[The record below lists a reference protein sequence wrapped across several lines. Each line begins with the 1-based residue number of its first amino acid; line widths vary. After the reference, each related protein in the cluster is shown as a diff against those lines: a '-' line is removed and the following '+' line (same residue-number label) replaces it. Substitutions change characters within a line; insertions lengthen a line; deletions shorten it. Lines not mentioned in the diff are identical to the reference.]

1 MIRTQWIPDFLTENL
16 HLGPTIMDVVAGDG
30 MSGTSII
37 NSVFDW
43 LSNSSDEQK
52 WDHARCQM
60 CLPCVMTFGAENV
73 LDWCREQLILRE
85 SYTHS
90 DTAAAGLSGLG
101 DVRIA
106 RHDCPD
112 GSTCKAQTVD
122 EAHAKEM
129 NHLCKAS
136 SRV

>member
-1 MIRTQWIPDFLTENL
+1 MIRTQWIPHFLTENL
-16 HLGPTIMDVVAGDG
+16 HLGQIILDIVEGDS

-52 WDHARCQM
+52 WDHARRQM

-85 SYTHS
+85 SYTPGH
-90 DTAAAGLSGLG
+90 
-101 DVRIA
+101 
-106 RHDCPD
+106 
-112 GSTCKAQTVD
+112 
-122 EAHAKEM
+122 
-129 NHLCKAS
+129 S
-136 SRV
+136 SRRIDMLRWCSYCSS